1 MPSYSTEDIS
11 KVRFERAE
19 ECLEAA
25 RQNMELQDFKTAAN
39 RSYYAVFHSMRA
51 VLAFDKFDSKKHS
64 GVISEFRR
72 RYIKTGLL
80 PEELSPIITKL
91 FIVRGSSDYEDFFV
105 ISKEEVTEQYQN
117 AVKFVEA
124 IKAYLKRRE

>member
-1 MPSYSTEDIS
+1 
-11 KVRFERAE
+11 
-19 ECLEAA
+19 
-25 RQNMELQDFKTAAN
+25 MELQDFKTAAN

-91 FIVRGSSDYEDFFV
+91 FNVRGSSDYEDFFV